1 MSVKTLRGIARSRA
15 LVLVMLLLAAQL
27 VGLAWPAYA
36 CGCGGM
42 VPPGQSRIAVGQ
54 ESSVVRWNG
63 KTEDIVMQ
71 LNVSG
76 DAEEAAWI
84 MPVPNRAKV
93 RLGDEKIFSD
103 LVRITEPEVRER
115 SYFWPRSDDW
125 PLVETDGDAAGAAPG
140 DGAGV
145 RDVGRQR
152 LGPFDVARLTA
163 TDPDALSDWLDDNGF
178 ALPPRLAKELKP
190 YVEQKWEYVAVK
202 LAPSERTKDR
212 ALDGP
217 LDPLHL
223 TFESDRLVYPMRLS
237 RAARQAQ
244 YLRLYVLAPH
254 RMQPRSDIGGDKPDL
269 LFAGRLDKQEGVKH
283 RLSELAG
290 GGRTFL
296 TAFDQSFPV
305 PARIN
310 GDHELRP
317 ASSDSAFHKVEYD
330 DELLRWGGV
339 PVWLVTVTA
348 AVTAVV
354 TAMVLVGRRR
364 RARPVVP
371 PPSPWGP

>member
-1 MSVKTLRGIARSRA
+1 MGVKTQRGVARSRA

-27 VGLAWPAYA
+27 VALAWPAYA

-42 VPPGQSRIAVGQ
+42 VPPEQSRIAVGQ
-54 ESSVVRWNG
+54 ESSVVRWDG
-63 KTEDIVMQ
+63 ETEDIVMR
-71 LNVSG
+71 LSVSG

-84 MPVPNRAKV
+84 MPVPHRATV
-93 RLGDEKIFSD
+93 RLGNWKIFSD
-103 LVRITEPEVRER
+103 LSRITTPEVRER
-115 SYFWPRSDDW
+115 SYFWPRSGDW
-125 PLVETDGDAAGAAPG
+125 PLVESDGNATGAAPE

-163 TDPDALSDWLDDNGF
+163 TDPDALSGWLDDNGF

-202 LAPSERTKDR
+202 LVPSERDR

-223 TFESDRLVYPMRLS
+223 TFKSDRLVYPMRLS
-237 RAARQAQ
+237 RAAREAQ

-269 LFAGRLDKQEGVKH
+269 LYAGRLDEQEGVQ
-283 RLSELAG
+283 RPLSELAG
-290 GGRTFL
+290 EETYL

-339 PVWLVTVTA
+339 PAWLVTVMA

-354 TAMVLVGRRR
+354 GAMVLVGRRR

-371 PPSPWGP
+371 PPSPWGH